1 MSKGKQCSLN
11 VANFPYL
18 IFDNWPY
25 LVCNVKFT
33 HNALI
38 TGHIYKPNRPLVHD
52 ISHFIA
58 KIKPKMTEFQY
69 FIKTSVKNGEIIE
82 ARQLYFDY
90 HLWYLIRPNY
100 WVCTNVVHTFK
111 STAINFKIR
120 ISSREKKNG
129 IKNAVKRPFCF
140 LPFFF
145 NFYQINKK

>member
-1 MSKGKQCSLN
+1 M
-11 VANFPYL
+11 
-18 IFDNWPY
+18 
-25 LVCNVKFT
+25 VCNVKLT

-38 TGHIYKPNRPLVHD
+38 SGHIYKPNRPLVHD

-100 WVCTNVVHTFK
+100 WGCTKCRTYISTNGNELKNKDLPLPTHSAHTLT
-111 STAINFKIR
+111 SPDEFKI
-120 ISSREKKNG
+120 K
-129 IKNAVKRPFCF
+129 
-140 LPFFF
+140 
-145 NFYQINKK
+145 